1 MVTSLFSQVL
11 GTTEQPFWL
20 PNLRIQL
27 LSDQLAL
34 DHVDNSPLTCL
45 RLDCNGSKSREGTY
59 WLWIGCL
66 AIKSDQ
72 KEVIKF
78 LRICRVQWLRN
89 LSGNSPLDKFKM
101 AARKSKTK
109 NDNEPNPL
117 LNAAR
122 RMSLHPGAKL

>member
-34 DHVDNSPLTCL
+34 DHVDDSPLTCL

-59 WLWIGCL
+59 WQWIGCL

-72 KEVIKF
+72 KEAGLSEAKVSLAFVCCCCF
-78 LRICRVQWLRN
+78 LFVCMFVCLFVCYRAQ
-89 LSGNSPLDKFKM
+89 G
-101 AARKSKTK
+101 SKELPDSK
-109 NDNEPNPL
+109 RL
-117 LNAAR
+117 L
-122 RMSLHPGAKL
+122 

>member
-34 DHVDNSPLTCL
+34 EHVDDSQLTCL

-59 WLWIGCL
+59 WQWIGCL

-72 KEVIKF
+72 KEAG
-78 LRICRVQWLRN
+78 
-89 LSGNSPLDKFKM
+89 LSEAKV
-101 AARKSKTK
+101 
-109 NDNEPNPL
+109 
-117 LNAAR
+117 
-122 RMSLHPGAKL
+122 SLEFFFFVTVLKEAKISLTASACCEGMRGGGA